1 MLVAGARWRLKE
13 TIKEQGARVL
23 EDVGDRGR
31 RSAAS
36 SVPGGTVTVSL
47 DPPQLG
53 CYPGAAMRPPAIV
66 AVVASASVLL
76 AGGASAFGIELE
88 PPPPPGVVGTPYKF
102 VFLPQDG
109 APPYAFWHDAG
120 DLPPGLKIEPDG
132 TMQGTPTA
140 AGTFIFVVG
149 ASQCCG
155 QDSQWGFSVTIR
167 DRLTI
172 TTGSLP
178 SASPGSPYTAT
189 IGVIGHG
196 GKGMGW
202 SIASGSLPPGLAL
215 AKDGTP
221 YDTLLSGTPS
231 ASGSYTFTVKVDDTD
246 GFMPS
251 RAVTK
256 QFTIT
261 VGAQLSAASAATLP
275 TGIQG
280 KLYSATPATASG
292 GLPPFTWSIVTGALP
307 PGVTL
312 DPATGAV
319 SGRPTA
325 FGTFSFTLGVRDASG
340 QTATADATIAI
351 VRALDLRTTRLRPAS
366 VGDAVL
372 REAPRRGRAAPG
384 FLRNHRRQ
392 ARARLEVEQE
402 DRRRQR
408 DAEGRRHVPLPRH
421 RSDAL
426 GQRSSER
433 ITLVVHA
440 S

>member
-1 MLVAGARWRLKE
+1 MRL
-13 TIKEQGARVL
+13 
-23 EDVGDRGR
+23 
-31 RSAAS
+31 
-36 SVPGGTVTVSL
+36 
-47 DPPQLG
+47 
-53 CYPGAAMRPPAIV
+53 PAIV

-120 DLPPGLKIEPDG
+120 SPPGLKIEPDG

-172 TTGSLP
+172 TTASLP

-202 SIASGSLPPGLAL
+202 SVASGSLPPGWPWQRRDAL
-215 AKDGTP
+215 RHTAVRDAVCSWLVHLHRQGRRHGRVHAEP
-221 YDTLLSGTPS
+221 RDHEAVHDHRRRAAVCSERCD
-231 ASGSYTFTVKVDDTD
+231 AS
-246 GFMPS
+246 
-251 RAVTK
+251 
-256 QFTIT
+256 
-261 VGAQLSAASAATLP
+261 

-292 GLPPFTWSIVTGALP
+292 GLPPFTWSLVTGR
-307 PGVTL
+307 
-312 DPATGAV
+312 
-319 SGRPTA
+319 S
-325 FGTFSFTLGVRDASG
+325 
-340 QTATADATIAI
+340 
-351 VRALDLRTTRLRPAS
+351 RPA
-366 VGDAVL
+366 
-372 REAPRRGRAAPG
+372 
-384 FLRNHRRQ
+384 
-392 ARARLEVEQE
+392 
-402 DRRRQR
+402 
-408 DAEGRRHVPLPRH
+408 
-421 RSDAL
+421 
-426 GQRSSER
+426 
-433 ITLVVHA
+433 
-440 S
+440 